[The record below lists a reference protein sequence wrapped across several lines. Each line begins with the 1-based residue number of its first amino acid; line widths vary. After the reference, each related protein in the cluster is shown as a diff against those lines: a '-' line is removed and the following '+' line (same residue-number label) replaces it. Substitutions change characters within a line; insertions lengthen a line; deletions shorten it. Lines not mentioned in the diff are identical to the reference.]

1 MLKTKQKKLTVM
13 KQFSF
18 DSAHQL
24 HGYDGPCA
32 NLHGHTYKLEVYVNG
47 AVDSFGFVIDFAI
60 LKKIV
65 KENIIDLLDHQF
77 LNEIITHPT
86 AENIATFIFDKLEPI
101 IAMACVK
108 NNKAVLCKVVVWET
122 PSSCVVVKT

>member
-32 NLHGHTYKLEVYVNG
+32 NLHGHTYKLEVYVKG
-47 AVDSFGFVIDFAI
+47 VVDSFGFVIDFAI

-77 LNEIITHPT
+77 LNEIIKHPT
-86 AENIATFIFDKLEPI
+86 AENIAEFIFNKLEPVI
-101 IAMACVK
+101 KKSCEK
-108 NNKAVLCKVVVWET
+108 NNKAVIYKIVLWET
-122 PSSCVVVKT
+122 PTSCVVVEN